1 MGRLK
6 THKVDIPGLIRNNG
20 EKMNIV
26 LLDTLTFGAAS
37 LAGFD
42 ALGEV
47 ASYLT
52 TSADETAERISDAEV
67 IVTNKVVISEAAMAA
82 APNLK
87 LICVAATG
95 MNNIDHEAAARRGIT
110 VKNVAGYSTDAV
122 VQHTFSMLFY
132 LMGHSRYYD
141 EYVKNGSWQK
151 EEVFTHIGPSF
162 HELRG
167 KTWGIIGLG
176 EIGRSVARIAQ
187 AFGANVCY
195 YSTSGKNENGNFEK
209 TTLSRLI
216 EKSDIVSIHA
226 PLSAS
231 TENLISHSE
240 LLQLKD
246 GAVLLNLGRGGIV
259 DEDALSVIID
269 VKPIYVGLDVLVKEP
284 MKTLHP
290 LLKVKHPERLY
301 ITPHIAWTSVEARE
315 RLIAATIE
323 NIKIFSNA

>member
-1 MGRLK
+1 
-6 THKVDIPGLIRNNG
+6 
-20 EKMNIV
+20 MNIV
-26 LLDTLTFGAAS
+26 LLDTLTYGNTS
-37 LAGFD
+37 LAGFE
-42 ALGEV
+42 ALGDV
-47 ASYLT
+47 TAYLT
-52 TSADETAERISDAEV
+52 TTTEQTVQRVAQADV
-67 IVTNKVVISEAAMAA
+67 VVTNKVVISDAIMQAS
-82 APNLK
+82 PNLK

-95 MNNIDHEAAARRGIT
+95 TNNIDHDAAARRGIA

-141 EYVKNGSWQK
+141 EYVKSGQWQK
-151 EEVFTHIGPSF
+151 EAVFTHIGPSF
-162 HELRG
+162 SELRG

-176 EIGRSVARIAQ
+176 EIGRSVATIAK

-195 YSTSGKNENGNFEK
+195 YSTSGKNQTSDFEK

-216 EKSDIVSIHA
+216 ENSDVISIHA
-226 PLSAS
+226 PLNPS

-240 LLQLKD
+240 LLQMKD

-269 VKPIYVGLDVLVKEP
+269 VKPIYVGLDVLIKEP
-284 MKTLHP
+284 MSTPHALMNI
-290 LLKVKHPERLY
+290 KHPERLY
-301 ITPHIAWTSVEARE
+301 MTPHIAWTSVEARE

-323 NIKIFSNA
+323 NIKTF

>member
-1 MGRLK
+1 
-6 THKVDIPGLIRNNG
+6 
-20 EKMNIV
+20 MNIV
-26 LLDTLTFGAAS
+26 LLDTLTYGDTS
-37 LAGFD
+37 LAGFE
-42 ALGEV
+42 ALGDV
-47 ASYLT
+47 TAYLT
-52 TSADETAERISDAEV
+52 TTTEQTVQRVAQADV
-67 IVTNKVVISEAAMAA
+67 VVTNKVVISDAVMNA

-95 MNNIDHEAAARRGIT
+95 TNNIDHDAAARRGIA

-141 EYVKNGSWQK
+141 EYVKSGQWQK
-151 EEVFTHIGPSF
+151 EAVFTHIGPSF
-162 HELRG
+162 SELRG
-167 KTWGIIGLG
+167 KTWGIVGLG
-176 EIGRSVARIAQ
+176 EIGRSVATIAK

-195 YSTSGKNENGNFEK
+195 YSTSGKNQTSDFEK

-216 EKSDIVSIHA
+216 ENSDVISIHA
-226 PLSAS
+226 PLNPA

-240 LLQLKD
+240 LLQMKD

-269 VKPIYVGLDVLVKEP
+269 VKPVYVGLDVLVKEP
-284 MKTLHP
+284 MTTPHP
-290 LLKVKHPERLY
+290 LLAIKHPERLY
-301 ITPHIAWTSVEARE
+301 MTPHIAWTSVEARE

-323 NIKIFSNA
+323 NIKTF

>member
-1 MGRLK
+1 
-6 THKVDIPGLIRNNG
+6 
-20 EKMNIV
+20 MNIV
-26 LLDTLTFGAAS
+26 ILDALTYGDTS
-37 LAGFD
+37 LAGFN
-42 ALGEV
+42 EV
-47 ASYLT
+47 GDVTVYAT
-52 TSADETAERISDAEV
+52 TSADETCDRVADAEV
-67 IVTNKVVISEAAMAA
+67 IVTNKVVISDVVMEAA
-82 APNLK
+82 PKLK

-95 MNNIDHEAAARRGIT
+95 MNNIDHDAAERRGIT

-141 EYVKNGSWQK
+141 EYVKSGAWQN
-151 EEVFTHIGPSF
+151 EAVFAHIGPSF

-176 EIGRSVARIAQ
+176 EIGRSVAQIAR

-195 YSTSGKNENGNFEK
+195 YSTSGKNENSDFEK

-216 EKSDIVSIHA
+216 ENSDIISVHA
-226 PLSAS
+226 PLNKS

-240 LLQLKD
+240 LLQMKD

-269 VKPIYVGLDVLVKEP
+269 VKPIYVGLDVLAKEP
-284 MKTLHP
+284 MKKSHP
-290 LLKVKHPERLY
+290 LLALKYPERLY
-301 ITPHIAWTSVEARE
+301 ITPHIAWTSIEARE

-323 NIKIFSNA
+323 NIKTVLTA

>member
-1 MGRLK
+1 MHNRMK
-6 THKVDIPGLIRNNG
+6 
-20 EKMNIV
+20 IV
-26 LLDTLTFGAAS
+26 ILDALTYGDTS
-37 LAGFD
+37 LAGFET
-42 ALGEV
+42 LGDV
-47 ASYLT
+47 TIYQT
-52 TSADETAERISDAEV
+52 TSAEETCERVKEAEV
-67 IVTNKVVISEAAMAA
+67 IVTNKVVINDAVMEAA
-82 APNLK
+82 PSLK

-95 MNNIDHEAAARRGIT
+95 TNNIDHDAAARRAIA

-151 EEVFTHIGPSF
+151 EAVFAHIGPSF
-162 HELRG
+162 SELRD

-176 EIGRSVARIAQ
+176 EIGRNVARIAS

-195 YSTSGKNENGNFEK
+195 YSTSGKNENSEYEK

-216 EKSDIVSIHA
+216 ENSDIISIHA
-226 PLSAS
+226 PLNAS

-240 LLQLKD
+240 LLQMKD
-246 GAVLLNLGRGGIV
+246 GVVLLNLGRGGIV

-269 VKPIYVGLDVLVKEP
+269 VKPIFVGLDVLAKEP
-284 MKTLHP
+284 MKTPHP
-290 LLKVKHPERLY
+290 LLAVKHPERLY
-301 ITPHIAWTSVEARE
+301 ITPHIAWTSREARE

-323 NIKIFSNA
+323 NIEKFCLV

>member
-1 MGRLK
+1 
-6 THKVDIPGLIRNNG
+6 
-20 EKMNIV
+20 MNIV
-26 LLDTLTFGAAS
+26 LLDTLTYGETS
-37 LAGFD
+37 LADFEV
-42 ALGEV
+42 LGDITT
-47 ASYLT
+47 YLT
-52 TSADETAERISDAEV
+52 TTADETAQRVAQADV
-67 IVTNKVVISEAAMAA
+67 VVTNKVVISDAVMQA

-95 MNNIDHEAAARRGIT
+95 MNNIDHDAAARRGII

-141 EYVKNGSWQK
+141 EYVKSGQWQN
-151 EEVFTHIGPSF
+151 EAVFTHIGPSF
-162 HELRG
+162 SELRG

-176 EIGRSVARIAQ
+176 EIGRSVASIAK
-187 AFGANVCY
+187 AFGAKVIY
-195 YSTSGKNENGNFEK
+195 YSTSGKNENNEFEK

-216 EKSDIVSIHA
+216 ENSDIISIHA
-226 PLSAS
+226 PLNAS

-240 LLQLKD
+240 LLQMKD

-269 VKPIYVGLDVLVKEP
+269 VKPIYVGLDVLIKEP
-284 MKTLHP
+284 MSTPHALMNI
-290 LLKVKHPERLY
+290 KHHERLY

-315 RLIAATIE
+315 RLIAATVE
-323 NIKIFSNA
+323 NIKTFLESTVK

>member
-1 MGRLK
+1 
-6 THKVDIPGLIRNNG
+6 
-20 EKMNIV
+20 MNIV
-26 LLDTLTFGAAS
+26 ILDALTYGDTA
-37 LAGFD
+37 LAGFES
-42 ALGEV
+42 LGDV
-47 ASYLT
+47 TVHQT
-52 TSADETAERISDAEV
+52 TSADETLERVKEADV
-67 IVTNKVVISEAAMAA
+67 IVTNKVVINDIIMES

-95 MNNIDHEAAARRGIT
+95 MNNIDHDAAARRGIT

-141 EYVKNGSWQK
+141 EYVKSGEWQK
-151 EEVFTHIGPSF
+151 EAVFTHIGPSF
-162 HELRG
+162 SELRG

-176 EIGRSVARIAQ
+176 EIGRSVAKIAS

-195 YSTSGKNENGNFEK
+195 YSTSGKNENSEYEK

-216 EKSDIVSIHA
+216 ENSDIISIHA
-226 PLSAS
+226 PLNRL

-240 LLQLKD
+240 LLQMKD

-269 VKPIYVGLDVLVKEP
+269 VKPIYVGLDVLVSEP
-284 MKTLHP
+284 MKTPHP
-290 LLKVKHPERLY
+290 LLRVKHPERLY
-301 ITPHIAWTSVEARE
+301 ITPHIAWTSHEARE
-315 RLIAATIE
+315 RLIAATLE
-323 NIKIFSNA
+323 NIKTFVKV

>member
-1 MGRLK
+1 MK
-6 THKVDIPGLIRNNG
+6 
-20 EKMNIV
+20 IV
-26 LLDTLTFGAAS
+26 LLDTLTYGDTS

-47 ASYLT
+47 VSYLT
-52 TSADETAERISDAEV
+52 TSADETMERVCDADV
-67 IVTNKVVISEAAMAA
+67 IVTNKVVINDAVMEA

-95 MNNIDHEAAARRGIT
+95 TNNIDHDAASRRGIV

-141 EYVKNGSWQK
+141 EYVKSGAWQR
-151 EEVFTHIGPSF
+151 EAVFAHIGPSF
-162 HELRG
+162 SELRG

-176 EIGRSVARIAQ
+176 EIGRSVAKIAQ

-195 YSTSGKNENGNFEK
+195 YSTSGKNDNSEYEK

-216 EKSDIVSIHA
+216 ENSDVITIHA
-226 PLSAS
+226 PLNAS

-240 LLQLKD
+240 LLQMKD

-269 VKPIYVGLDVLVKEP
+269 VKPIFVGLDVLAKEP
-284 MKTLHP
+284 MKVAHP
-290 LLKVKHPERLY
+290 LLSIKHPERLY
-301 ITPHIAWTSVEARE
+301 ITPHIAWTSREARE
-315 RLIAATIE
+315 RLIAATLE
-323 NIKIFSNA
+323 NIKTFVKA

>member
-1 MGRLK
+1 MK
-6 THKVDIPGLIRNNG
+6 
-20 EKMNIV
+20 IV
-26 LLDTLTFGAAS
+26 ILDALTYGDTS
-37 LAGFD
+37 LAGFE
-42 ALGEV
+42 ALGDV
-47 ASYLT
+47 VVYQT
-52 TSADETAERISDAEV
+52 TSVDETIERVREAEV
-67 IVTNKVVISEAAMAA
+67 IVTNKVVISDTVMES

-95 MNNIDHEAAARRGIT
+95 MNNIDHDAATRRGIT

-141 EYVKNGSWQK
+141 EYVKSGEWQK
-151 EEVFTHIGPSF
+151 EAVFAHIGPSF
-162 HELRG
+162 SELRG

-176 EIGRSVARIAQ
+176 EIGRGVANVAK

-195 YSTSGKNENGNFEK
+195 TSTSGKNENAEYEK

-216 EKSDIVSIHA
+216 ENSDIISIHA
-226 PLSAS
+226 PLNSS

-240 LLQLKD
+240 LLQMKD

-269 VKPIYVGLDVLVKEP
+269 VKPIFVGLDVLVKEP
-284 MKTLHP
+284 MKTPHP
-290 LLKVKHPERLY
+290 LLAIKHPERLY
-301 ITPHIAWTSVEARE
+301 ITPHIAWTSREARE
-315 RLIAATIE
+315 RLIAATIQ
-323 NIKIFSNA
+323 NIKKFCLV

>member
-1 MGRLK
+1 
-6 THKVDIPGLIRNNG
+6 
-20 EKMNIV
+20 
-26 LLDTLTFGAAS
+26 
-37 LAGFD
+37 
-42 ALGEV
+42 
-47 ASYLT
+47 
-52 TSADETAERISDAEV
+52 
-67 IVTNKVVISEAAMAA
+67 VVINDAVMEAA
-82 APNLK
+82 PSLK

-95 MNNIDHEAAARRGIT
+95 TNNIDHEAAARHGIV

-141 EYVKNGSWQK
+141 EYVKSGSWQK
-151 EEVFTHIGPSF
+151 EAVFAHIGPSF
-162 HELRG
+162 SELRG

-176 EIGRSVARIAQ
+176 EIGRNVARVAS

-195 YSTSGKNENGNFEK
+195 HSTSGKNENSEYEK

-216 EKSDIVSIHA
+216 ENSDIITIHA
-226 PLSAS
+226 PLNSS

-240 LLQLKD
+240 LLQMKD

-269 VKPIYVGLDVLVKEP
+269 VKPIFVGLDVLAKEP
-284 MKTLHP
+284 MKTAHP
-290 LLKVKHPERLY
+290 LLSIQHPERLY
-301 ITPHIAWTSVEARE
+301 ITPHIAWTSREARE

-323 NIKIFSNA
+323 NIKTFVTA

>member
-1 MGRLK
+1 
-6 THKVDIPGLIRNNG
+6 
-20 EKMNIV
+20 MNIV
-26 LLDTLTFGAAS
+26 LLDTLTYGDTS
-37 LAGFD
+37 LEDFNT
-42 ALGEV
+42 LGSV
-47 ASYLT
+47 SAYAT
-52 TSADETAERISDAEV
+52 TSADETAQRVVDADV
-67 IVTNKVVISEAAMAA
+67 IVTNKVVISDAVMQA

-95 MNNIDHEAAARRGIT
+95 TNNIDHDAAAGRGIT

-141 EYVKNGSWQK
+141 EYVKSGQWQK
-151 EEVFTHIGPSF
+151 EAVFTHIGPSF
-162 HELRG
+162 SELRG

-176 EIGRSVARIAQ
+176 EIGRSVATIAK
-187 AFGANVCY
+187 AFGAKVIY
-195 YSTSGKNENGNFEK
+195 YSTSGKNENNEFEK

-216 EKSDIVSIHA
+216 ENSDVISIHA
-226 PLSAS
+226 PLNLA

-240 LLQLKD
+240 LLQMKD

-269 VKPIYVGLDVLVKEP
+269 VKPIYVGLDVLIKEP
-284 MKTLHP
+284 MSTPHVLMNI
-290 LLKVKHPERLY
+290 KHHERLY
-301 ITPHIAWTSVEARE
+301 ITPHIAWTSVEARQ

-323 NIKIFSNA
+323 NIKTFSESTVK